1 MISRRHFLAASAA
14 SLTGGLAAG
23 RAPAQDAIPAALE
36 TSSGAPGP
44 LVLDVTPEAPAD
56 GGTGVVLPPD
66 MDGDYVIPERFRAR
80 VVPVQPGLPVGSI
93 HIVPET
99 FNLYFVLP
107 GDQAI
112 RYGVAIG
119 QEGLYWTGSATIGR
133 KAEWPSWTPTPEMI
147 ARNPDAYAKYADG
160 MPGGP
165 GNPLGARAIYFY
177 QGERDTAIR
186 VHGTIAPESIGT
198 MASNGCFRMYDSH
211 VIDLYDRV
219 PLGAPAYAY

>member
-1 MISRRHFLAASAA
+1 MLSRRHFLAASA
-14 SLTGGLAAG
+14 LGLASGSLAG
-23 RAPAQDAIPAALE
+23 RAGAQGATPAALE
-36 TSSGAPGP
+36 AGPGP
-44 LVLDVTPEAPAD
+44 LVLDVTPPVRPEAAEA
-56 GGTGVVLPPD
+56 GLVLPPD
-66 MDGDYVIPERFRAR
+66 TDGGYVIPERFRAKL
-80 VVPVQPGLPVGSI
+80 VPVQPGLPVGSI

-99 FNLYFVLP
+99 FNLFFVLP

-133 KAEWPSWTPTPEMI
+133 KVEWPSWRPTDEMI
-147 ARNPDAYAKYADG
+147 ERNPDAYARYADG

-165 GNPLGARAIYFY
+165 GNPLGARALYFF

-186 VHGTIAPESIGT
+186 VHGTVAPESIGSQ
-198 MASNGCFRMYDSH
+198 ASNGCFRMYNSH

-219 PLGAPAYAY
+219 PLGALAYAY

>member
-1 MISRRHFLAASAA
+1 MLSRRHFLAATAA
-14 SLTGGLAAG
+14 GLASG
-23 RAPAQDAIPAALE
+23 RALAQAATPAALE
-36 TSSGAPGP
+36 TSPGP
-44 LVLDVTPEAPAD
+44 LVLDVTPEARPD
-56 GGTGVVLPPD
+56 GGAGVVLPPD
-66 MDGDYVIPERFRAR
+66 TDGDYVIPERFRAR
-80 VVPVQPGLPVGSI
+80 IVPVQPGLPVGSI

-119 QEGLYWTGSATIGR
+119 QEGLYWTGSATVGR

-147 ARNPDAYAKYADG
+147 ERNPGAYAKYAGG

-186 VHGTIAPESIGT
+186 VHGTVAPESIGT
-198 MASNGCFRMYDSH
+198 MASNGCFRMYNSH
-211 VIDLYDRV
+211 VIDLFERV
-219 PLGAPAYAY
+219 PLGALAYAY